1 MGIIKKVKDKV
12 IDVASDIMSAPARMK
27 AKKAMV
33 KADQDVADLKMV
45 REMKS
50 VDSSDMDW
58 RDPLF
63 RARANVS
70 GLKYEAEY
78 ARKRANAKRNN

>member
-1 MGIIKKVKDKV
+1 MGKIIKKVV
-12 IDVASDIMSAPARMK
+12 DVASDIMSAPARMK
-27 AKKAMV
+27 AKKAMI
-33 KADQDVADLKMV
+33 KADQDVADIKMV

>member
-1 MGIIKKVKDKV
+1 MGKIIKKV

-27 AKKAMV
+27 AKKAMI
-33 KADQDVADLKMV
+33 KADQDVADIKMV

-50 VDSSDMDW
+50 VDSSNMDW

-78 ARKRANAKRNN
+78 ARKRANAKRNK